1 MAYGQDRASMEAHLA
16 AAHRAVTRAKDCAD
30 HMSDEG
36 AYLDLLQIEV
46 ELVRV
51 AEGSLHAGKRK
62 PLLVNR
68 PGRLL
73 P

>member
-1 MAYGQDRASMEAHLA
+1 MRYSQDRASMEAHLA
-16 AAHRAVTRAKDCAD
+16 AAHRAVTRAKACAD

-51 AEGSLHAGKRK
+51 AEGSLRAGNRKRV
-62 PLLVNR
+62 LQER
-68 PGRLL
+68 AAR
-73 P
+73 

>member
-1 MAYGQDRASMEAHLA
+1 MEAHLA
-16 AAHRAVTRAKDCAD
+16 AAHRAVTRAKACAD

-51 AEGSLHAGKRK
+51 AEGSLRAGNRKRV
-62 PLLVNR
+62 LVER
-68 PGRLL
+68 AAR
-73 P
+73 